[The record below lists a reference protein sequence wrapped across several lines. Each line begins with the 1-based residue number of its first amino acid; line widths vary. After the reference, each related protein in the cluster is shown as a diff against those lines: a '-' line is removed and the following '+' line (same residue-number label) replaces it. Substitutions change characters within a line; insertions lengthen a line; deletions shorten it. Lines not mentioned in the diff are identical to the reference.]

1 MLLLALRL
9 LASKVGCYLSSMSAS
24 ILELFTEPSK
34 QWVDSAF
41 SGRVPGTQLLHGQ
54 EGGLLWEAALLYAK
68 HLLCGEASGACGR
81 CANCIQAEH
90 LTHPDLR
97 LSYPHLTAQSKKKDV
112 GIDAST
118 HGLFREFKKA
128 NEFPLLSAWQQ
139 HLSADK
145 KSLLIPASEAH
156 ALTLW
161 LSTKPMISSRKV
173 IILWMP
179 ERLNHHAANQL
190 LKTFEE
196 PSAHVTIILI
206 SHDPE
211 RVLGTILSRC
221 QQVFIPP
228 AKQLSQWLVGSQ
240 NISHEQAALL
250 EELSMA
256 SPGLA
261 LDYLSNREGLA
272 RPVASF
278 VQLMRFAYKQDPVA
292 LLAWSDG
299 MAAWTREELAAFLR
313 LSGGLLSQ
321 LGRLKHGLDFRP
333 VFEWFPDIS
342 FKAKGFTRLLNTE
355 GMLLMHQQL
364 SDAQTDI
371 RRNLNAKVVLYDM
384 ALGIMKA
391 F

>member
-1 MLLLALRL
+1 MP
-9 LASKVGCYLSSMSAS
+9 ASA
-24 ILELFTEPSK
+24 LELFTEPSK
-34 QWVDSAF
+34 QWIHSAL

-54 EGGLLWEAALLYAK
+54 EGGLIWEAALTYAK
-68 HLLCGEASGACGR
+68 HLLCGEVSGACGR
-81 CANCIQAEH
+81 CANCLQVAS

-97 LSYPHLTAQSKKKDV
+97 LSYPHLTAQSKQSSI
-112 GIDAST
+112 GIDAAT
-118 HGLFREFKKA
+118 HGLFRAFKKA
-128 NEFPLLSAWQQ
+128 HDFPLLSVWQQ

-161 LSTKPMISSRKV
+161 LSTKPMMSAKKV

-179 ERLNHHAANQL
+179 ERLNHSAANQL

-196 PSAHVTIILI
+196 PSATVAILLL

-228 AKQLSQWLVGSQ
+228 AKHVSQWLVDSQ

-250 EELSMA
+250 EELSLS

-261 LDYLSNREGLA
+261 LDYLTNREGLA

-278 VQLMRFAYKQDPVA
+278 VQLMRFAYQQDPVK
-292 LLAWSDG
+292 LLDWSDN
-299 MAAWTREELAAFLR
+299 MASWTREELAAFLR

-321 LGRLKHGLDFRP
+321 LGRLKHGLDFNP
-333 VFEWFPDIS
+333 VFDWFPDIA
-342 FKAKGFTRLLNTE
+342 FKAKGFTQLLNTE
-355 GMLLMHQQL
+355 GLLWMHGQL

-371 RRNLNAKVVLYDM
+371 RRNLNAKIVLYDM

>member
-1 MLLLALRL
+1 
-9 LASKVGCYLSSMSAS
+9 MSAS

-54 EGGLLWEAALLYAK
+54 EGGLLWAAALFYAK
-68 HLLCGEASGACGR
+68 HLLCGEALGACGR
-81 CANCIQAEH
+81 CANCVQTEN

-97 LSYPHLTAQSKKKDV
+97 LSYPHLSAQSKKRDV

-145 KSLLIPASEAH
+145 KSLLITAFEAH
-156 ALTLW
+156 ALTQW
-161 LSTKPMISSRKV
+161 LSTKPMMSSRKV

-179 ERLNHHAANQL
+179 ERLNTQAANRL

-196 PSAHVTIILI
+196 PSAHVAILI
-206 SHDPE
+206 SHEPE
-211 RVLGTILSRC
+211 QVLGTIVSRC

-228 AKQLSQWLVGSQ
+228 AKQLSQWLIDSQ

-261 LDYLSNREGLA
+261 IDYLSNRDGLA
-272 RPVASF
+272 RPVAAF
-278 VQLMRFAYKQDPVA
+278 VQLMRLAYKQDPVA
-292 LLAWSDG
+292 LLAWSDS

-333 VFEWFPDIS
+333 VFDWFPDIS
-342 FKAKGFTRLLNTE
+342 FKAKGFTSLLSTE
-355 GMLLMHQQL
+355 GMFLMHQQL
-364 SDAQTDI
+364 SEAQTDI

-384 ALGIMKA
+384 SLCIMKA